1 MTKFN
6 QNKKISGIG
15 TIHSRMESSAEA
27 GADAAPGA
35 EWEISPATAK
45 FFTTGKLKSRKLDRS
60 EGVPHGP
67 TSRPILFSHSTTR
80 QRTALRIDINVPIG
94 IERSPSTVAKRLAR
108 HFTFGRSR
116 VLTPVPPDQVWVFF
130 RDFPTPSHRGM
141 SHITDKAN
149 AGSVSTSQYLPPSF
163 RTHPHRTHPESSH
176 VPFPFLI
183 ERSHL
188 TPPVIGVAVPHLHK
202 SGDEETRVQKD
213 VKGEGMGKMVG
224 NLARYDVVPDVYS
237 ARYGWNNNA
246 PLYLPFCIQGGIFIR
261 DFYSIGSS
269 RYNKTAPS
277 ERFRFR
283 NADINKSNSPKNA
296 TPGEPGRINQSFDW
310 KPSPRNYDIVVDEA
324 RSEKFQ

>member
-1 MTKFN
+1 M
-6 QNKKISGIG
+6 
-15 TIHSRMESSAEA
+15 A
-27 GADAAPGA
+27 
-35 EWEISPATAK
+35 
-45 FFTTGKLKSRKLDRS
+45 
-60 EGVPHGP
+60 
-67 TSRPILFSHSTTR
+67 RPS
-80 QRTALRIDINVPIG
+80 
-94 IERSPSTVAKRLAR
+94 
-108 HFTFGRSR
+108 GRSCGR
-116 VLTPVPPDQVWVFF
+116 RRGVFTPRLIRRTIRFMAVW
-130 RDFPTPSHRGM
+130 
-141 SHITDKAN
+141 
-149 AGSVSTSQYLPPSF
+149 Q
-163 RTHPHRTHPESSH
+163 
-176 VPFPFLI
+176 
-183 ERSHL
+183 
-188 TPPVIGVAVPHLHK
+188 
-202 SGDEETRVQKD
+202 
-213 VKGEGMGKMVG
+213 GKMVG